1 MDPVTLN
8 ALTRRWQLD
17 ELGLDQ
23 EANTARINYRR
34 TKGDLRRTN
43 KKTAE
48 SQAAN
53 LADRGLARSGI
64 AVKTGMDRQQDY
76 NRAFS
81 IAGQNKEL
89 ALSNIVRQRVL
100 AKSAY
105 DQARAAAMLGTA
117 TVPTTPTAQDFKWPQ
132 QQ

>member
-34 TKGDLRRTN
+34 SRSDLRTTKKRT
-43 KKTAE
+43 E
-48 SQAAN
+48 SAAAAN
-53 LADRGLARSGI
+53 MADRGLARSGV
-64 AVKTGMDRQQDY
+64 AVGESLKRQEDY
-76 NRAFS
+76 NRTQS
-81 IAGQNKEL
+81 LAGQQKDL
-89 ALSNIVRQRVL
+89 AIANIIRKRAL

-105 DQARAAAMLGTA
+105 DQARAQMLVGSKVA
-117 TVPTTPTAQDFKWPQ
+117 PIPTVPVAPPE
-132 QQ
+132 

>member
-34 TKGDLRRTN
+34 SRGDLRRTS
-43 KKTAE
+43 KKAETAA
-48 SQAAN
+48 AAN
-53 LADRGLARSGI
+53 MADRGLARSGI
-64 AVKTGMDRQQDY
+64 AVGESVERQSDY
-76 NRAFS
+76 NRAQS
-81 IAGQNKEL
+81 LAGQNKQL
-89 ALSNIVRQRVL
+89 ALANIIRKRAL

-105 DQARAAAMLGTA
+105 DQARAQAMVGMVTPQLPAATE
-117 TVPTTPTAQDFKWPQ
+117 
-132 QQ
+132 

>member
-34 TKGDLRRTN
+34 SRSDLRRTS
-43 KKTAE
+43 KKSERAA
-48 SQAAN
+48 AAN
-53 LADRGLARSGI
+53 MADRGLARSGI
-64 AVKTGMDRQQDY
+64 AVGESMERQQDY
-76 NRAFS
+76 NRAQS
-81 IAGQNKEL
+81 LAGQNKEL
-89 ALSNIVRQRVL
+89 ALANIIRKRAL

-105 DQARAAAMLGTA
+105 DQARAQAMVGMVTPQLPTA
-117 TVPTTPTAQDFKWPQ
+117 TE
-132 QQ
+132 

>member
-34 TKGDLRRTN
+34 SKYDLRRT
-43 KKTAE
+43 KGKAE
-48 SQAAN
+48 SAAAAN
-53 LADRGLARSGI
+53 MADRGLARSGI
-64 AVKTGMDRQQDY
+64 ATGESMKRQTDY
-76 NRAFS
+76 NRATS
-81 IAGQNKEL
+81 LAGQNKEL
-89 ALSNIVRQRVL
+89 ALANVVRKRML

-105 DQARAAAMLGTA
+105 DQARAQAMLGTNVA
-117 TVPTTPTAQDFKWPQ
+117 MPTVTE
-132 QQ
+132 

>member
-34 TKGDLRRTN
+34 SKGDLRKT
-43 KKTAE
+43 KGKTEKTA
-48 SQAAN
+48 AAN
-53 LADRGLARSGI
+53 MADRGLARSGI
-64 AVKTGMDRQQDY
+64 ATGASMERQSDY
-76 NRAFS
+76 NRALS
-81 IAGQNKEL
+81 LAGQNKTL
-89 ALSNIVRQRVL
+89 ALANITRKRML

-105 DQARAAAMLGTA
+105 DQARAQALVGTLA
-117 TVPTTPTAQDFKWPQ
+117 PTE
-132 QQ
+132 

>member
-34 TKGDLRRTN
+34 TKGDLRTSNKRT
-43 KKTAE
+43 KE
-48 SQAAN
+48 STAAN
-53 LADRGLARSGI
+53 MADRGLARSGI
-64 AVKTGMDRQQDY
+64 STKVGMDQQKDY
-76 NRAFS
+76 NRALS
-81 IAGQNKEL
+81 LAGQNKEL
-89 ALSNIVRQRVL
+89 ALSNVVRQRVL

-105 DQARAAAMLGTA
+105 DQARAAAMLGTQ
-117 TVPTTPTAQDFKWPQ
+117 VPTA
-132 QQ
+132 

>member
-34 TKGDLRRTN
+34 SRGDLRRTM
-43 KKTAE
+43 KKGE
-48 SQAAN
+48 SAAAAN
-53 LADRGLARSGI
+53 MADRGFARTGI
-64 AVKTGMDRQQDY
+64 AAGAGLERQSDY
-76 NRAFS
+76 NRAQS
-81 IAGQNKEL
+81 LAGQNKQL
-89 ALSNIVRQRVL
+89 ALANIIRKRVL

-105 DQARAAAMLGTA
+105 DQARAQAMVGFTHNFLL
-117 TVPTTPTAQDFKWPQ
+117 
-132 QQ
+132 

>member
-34 TKGDLRRTN
+34 SKSDLRRTS
-43 KKTAE
+43 KKSE
-48 SQAAN
+48 RAAAVN
-53 LADRGLARSGI
+53 MADRGLARSGI
-64 AVKTGMDRQQDY
+64 ATGASLERQSDY
-76 NRAFS
+76 NRAQS
-81 IAGQNKEL
+81 LAGQNKQL
-89 ALSNIVRQRVL
+89 ALANIVRKRAL

-105 DQARAAAMLGTA
+105 DQARAQAMVA
-117 TVPTTPTAQDFKWPQ
+117 MNVPQVPVTPPIE
-132 QQ
+132 